1 MVRGNVVMT
10 SYWVREIPSSLRYEK
25 RSWRR
30 REKGEREERREK
42 RVGEREREFFRD
54 CWNATCIQVIVYKH
68 ILHDFNISS
77 KIQ

>member
-30 REKGEREERREK
+30 RRREKGERGEERKKSRRE
-42 RVGEREREFFRD
+42 GERILQRLLE
-54 CWNATCIQVIVYKH
+54 CYMHTSNCIQTHFTRFQHK
-68 ILHDFNISS
+68 
-77 KIQ
+77 Q